1 MPPRRRSTA
10 PQRRNT
16 SHQTYVYTISS
27 KAQFQA
33 ALERAQVGSSLVR
46 SFARSLDMVDCMVGP
61 HPCPGLA
68 GGRGASG
75 RHNVAS

>member
-33 ALERAQVGSSLVR
+33 ALERAQVGSS
-46 SFARSLDMVDCMVGP
+46 FARSLARSTWLTAWLARTRVLVLP
-61 HPCPGLA
+61 VA
-68 GGRGASG
+68 GGHPGAIM
-75 RHNVAS
+75 

>member
-46 SFARSLDMVDCMVGP
+46 SLARSLARSTWLTAWLARTRVLVLP
-61 HPCPGLA
+61 VA
-68 GGRGASG
+68 GGHPGAIM
-75 RHNVAS
+75 